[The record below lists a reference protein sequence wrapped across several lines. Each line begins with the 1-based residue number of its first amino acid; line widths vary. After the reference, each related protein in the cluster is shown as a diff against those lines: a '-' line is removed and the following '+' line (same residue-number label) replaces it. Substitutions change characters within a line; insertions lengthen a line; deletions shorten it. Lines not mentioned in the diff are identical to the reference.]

1 VATRAAI
8 TRPRNGCR
16 PFRGLKFETG
26 GTHECGDV
34 EFAIAEFI
42 LAFRASTELH
52 TVLSLE
58 GGMHLLWFAV
68 SRPFAKLQ
76 EAGSSTPLR
85 SAQSYM
91 DEAQRIEVLSASF
104 ICIASQ

>member
-1 VATRAAI
+1 MATRAAI
-8 TRPRNGCR
+8 TRPRNECR
-16 PFRGLKFETG
+16 PFPGLKFETG
-26 GTHECGDV
+26 GTRDCADV

-42 LAFRASTELH
+42 LAFGASTALH

-58 GGMHLLWFAV
+58 GGKRLLRFVV
-68 SRPFAKLQ
+68 SHPFAKLE

>member
-1 VATRAAI
+1 
-8 TRPRNGCR
+8 
-16 PFRGLKFETG
+16 
-26 GTHECGDV
+26 
-34 EFAIAEFI
+34 
-42 LAFRASTELH
+42 
-52 TVLSLE
+52 
-58 GGMHLLWFAV
+58 MHLLWFAV